1 MQKGIGKKIQKTFK
15 QQLRERSKCEL
26 MNELSALQWVKVNEE
41 TELWLQFLQQRVKLA
56 VQMRSDA

>member
-1 MQKGIGKKIQKTFK
+1 
-15 QQLRERSKCEL
+15 

-56 VQMRSDA
+56 VQMRSDT